1 MINPRPNDVLLADDD
16 PDDLLQFELA
26 IKDVSMPVYLRH
38 AKDGEELFV
47 RLKEAIPDLLFLDIE
62 MPCKDGMACILEI
75 RRNPE
80 YNFMP
85 VIMFTSH
92 NRQSFIEESYQTGAN
107 YFLLKPATVK
117 ALTEKLE
124 FILSKGWSKQMY
136 FPSRD
141 EFVLEGKI

>member
-1 MINPRPNDVLLADDD
+1 MSNQKPNDVLLAEDDL
-16 PDDLLQFELA
+16 DDLLQFELA
-26 IKDVSMPVYLRH
+26 IKEVSIPVYLRH

-92 NRQSFIEESYQTGAN
+92 NRQSFIEN
-107 YFLLKPATVK
+107 HIRTVQII
-117 ALTEKLE
+117 
-124 FILSKGWSKQMY
+124 FS
-136 FPSRD
+136 
-141 EFVLEGKI
+141 

>member
-1 MINPRPNDVLLADDD
+1 LSEDDL
-16 PDDLLQFELA
+16 DDLLQFELA
-26 IKDVSMPVYLRH
+26 IKEVSIPVYLRH

-92 NRQSFIEESYQTGAN
+92 NRQSFIEESYQNGAN
-107 YFLLKPATVK
+107 YFLLKSSTVK

-124 FILSKGWSKQMY
+124 LILSKEWRKQLY
-136 FPSRD
+136 FPPRN
-141 EFVLEGKI
+141 EYVLQEEL

>member
-1 MINPRPNDVLLADDD
+1 MWLLLISIYFIGVIAVRI
-16 PDDLLQFELA
+16 Q
-26 IKDVSMPVYLRH
+26 
-38 AKDGEELFV
+38 LFD
-47 RLKEAIPDLLFLDIE
+47 RLKEAIPDLLFLEIE

-92 NRQSFIEESYQTGAN
+92 NRQSFIEESYQSGAN
-107 YFLLKPATVK
+107 YFLLKPSTEK

-124 FILSKGWSKQMY
+124 FILSKEWRKQVY
-136 FPSRD
+136 FPPRH
-141 EFVLEGKI
+141 EYVLTEKLP